1 MFQEFD
7 ERKEAKKRAEYITPD
22 VLRRFIVDYV
32 HGEELSVLDPAI
44 GSGQLLEHIS
54 HKVKRIDGYDVSSN
68 VEKPLKINFGDK
80 CTFHNKSFIQ
90 AGLNKCYDYS
100 ISNYP
105 FSLKLKDN
113 PEDSTAVLN
122 DAFLKQ
128 FYNKNATGVMD
139 FLFILKSFNVSKK
152 GVYLCFPGIGYRTAE
167 RKFREYVIKNNY
179 LVEYGLLEGV
189 NFEHTSISILFMLLS
204 KEKTEKGTKSFYK
217 NFKNDECEEKQVNTF
232 DDNYTLEIPKKAVL
246 VDYAD
251 FDAVETEKQARR
263 QIEEMI
269 MKQLKFSQVI
279 GSIDESVKNGVESVD
294 EWIEHLY
301 RRMKK
306 CIT

>member
-7 ERKEAKKRAEYITPD
+7 ERKEAKKRAEYITPNI
-22 VLRRFIVDYV
+22 LRRFIVDYV

-44 GSGQLLEHIS
+44 GSGQLLEHVS
-54 HKVKRIDGYDVSSN
+54 HKFKHIDGYDVSSN

-80 CTFHNKSFIQ
+80 CTFHNKSFMQ
-90 AGLNKCYDYS
+90 AELFKFYDYA

-105 FSLKLKDN
+105 FSLKFKDN

-128 FYNKNATGVMD
+128 FYNKNVTGVMD
-139 FLFILKSFNVSKK
+139 FSFILKSFNVSKK
-152 GVYLCFPGIGYRTAE
+152 GIYLCFPGIGYRSAE
-167 RKFREYVIKNNY
+167 RKFREYIVQNNY
-179 LVEYGLLEGV
+179 LVEYGLLEEV

-204 KEKTEKGTKSFYK
+204 KEKTEKSIKSFYK
-217 NFKNDECEEKQVNTF
+217 NFKNNEYEEKQVNAF
-232 DDNYTLEIPKKAVL
+232 DENYTLEIPKKAVQ

-251 FDAVETEKQARR
+251 FDAVETEKQARK

-269 MKQLKFSQVI
+269 MKQLKFSQAI
-279 GSIDESVKNGVESVD
+279 GSIDENVKNGVESVH

-301 RRMKK
+301 KIMKK
-306 CIT
+306 CIV

>member
-7 ERKEAKKRAEYITPD
+7 GRKEAKKRAEYITPN
-22 VLRRFIVDYV
+22 VLRKFIADYV
-32 HGEELSVLDPAI
+32 HGEELSILDPAI
-44 GSGQLLEHIS
+44 GSGQLLECVS
-54 HKVKRIDGYDVSSN
+54 HKLKHIDGYDVSSN

-90 AGLNKCYDYS
+90 AKLIKFYDYA

-105 FSLKLKDN
+105 FSLKFKDN
-113 PEDSTAVLN
+113 PEDSMAVLN
-122 DAFLKQ
+122 DTFLKQ
-128 FYNKNATGVMD
+128 FYNKSVTGVMD
-139 FLFILKSFNVSKK
+139 FSFILKSFNVSKK
-152 GVYLCFPGIGYRTAE
+152 GIYLCHPGIGYRSAE
-167 RKFREYVIKNNY
+167 KKFREYIIKNDY
-179 LVEYGLLEGV
+179 LVEYGLLEEV
-189 NFEHTSISILFMLLS
+189 SFEHTSISILFIILS
-204 KEKTEKGTKSFYK
+204 KEKAEKSIKSFYK
-217 NFKNDECEEKQVNTF
+217 NFNNGEYEEKQVNAF
-232 DDNYTLEIPKKAVL
+232 DENYTLEIPKKAVL

-251 FDAVETEKQARR
+251 FDALETEKQARR

-301 RRMKK
+301 KRMKK